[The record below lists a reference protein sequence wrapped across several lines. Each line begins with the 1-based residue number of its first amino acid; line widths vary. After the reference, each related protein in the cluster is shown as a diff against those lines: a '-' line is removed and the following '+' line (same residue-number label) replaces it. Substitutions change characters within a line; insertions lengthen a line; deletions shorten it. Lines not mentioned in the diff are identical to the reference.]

1 MRSFLKGAGKSE
13 TRNDTQR
20 VFLWGVLSVVLMV
33 NHFYWFVLMEDDD
46 QRVVQLEPHPSF
58 FHYQAPRI
66 RQFVAECVKKINF
79 LEQHSRVELKRVS

>member
-1 MRSFLKGAGKSE
+1 LEGVGKSE

-46 QRVVQLEPHPSF
+46 QRVVQLEPRPSY
-58 FHYQAPRI
+58 FHHHTPRI